1 MNQFNSPAFD
11 NTYRLEPKES
21 DRFYPS
27 KVRDCVE
34 QIVLHHLKDKE
45 YDHAHAKNMAERIAD
60 EIKTSVKGLSIPSYK
75 IVVQTVIG

>member
-34 QIVLHHLKDKE
+34 
-45 YDHAHAKNMAERIAD
+45 
-60 EIKTSVKGLSIPSYK
+60 
-75 IVVQTVIG
+75 